1 MLTPSEAEKDIL
13 NPISKSKSMF
23 WNLFPSHDDKLPWP
37 GTQADFIKIIDLCT
51 AFNIF
56 TINDRHATTHE
67 IAELFMNVFET
78 DISPY
83 PDFHSMYLAI
93 QPDVNTG
100 EIATKMIE
108 IMEADQFLDN
118 VLEGS
123 GVVPSEEE
131 QMERLV
137 FNFIV
142 HEFINRLSKFVTFKK

>member
-1 MLTPSEAEKDIL
+1 
-13 NPISKSKSMF
+13 MF

-56 TINDRHATTHE
+56 TFNDRRATTHE

-83 PDFHSMYLAI
+83 PDFHSMYTAI
-93 QPDVNTG
+93 KPDMNTG
-100 EIATKMIE
+100 EVATKMLE
-108 IMEADQFLDN
+108 IIEADQFLDN

-131 QMERLV
+131 QLERLI

-142 HEFINRLSKFVTFKK
+142 HEFIDRLSKFVTFKK